1 MGLGRLRALW
11 QIKAQ
16 GADLLIGHFQG
27 VMEDAVQLGAVIPLS
42 HIADDGL
49 HQFPLGFQ
57 RIGYIGQRVGVAV
70 EPCGIVAVK
79 RLSRM
84 KAIVTWRRQHV

>member
-57 RIGYIGQRVGVAV
+57 GFRRLGQRVGIAV
-70 EPCGIVAVK
+70 EPCGVVAVLV
-79 RLSRM
+79 RLLIGADM
-84 KAIVTWRRQHV
+84 GQLCGC